1 MDIYPELLQLL
12 LASSGC
18 AGWTGTLC
26 YCVFSVPKENREARN
41 STLRTSN
48 TQMPTGTIEF
58 KCIRINSKRIS
69 SFEPD
74 ENHIDS
80 LIEFDLK
87 IGNQRLRNLKAEV
100 RQLNGTDFQSQPLEM
115 GNTIGYNGPW
125 NDEEFRPFC
134 ERYYR
139 DVIGSSGM
147 GVTIN
152 RGERNLLARVAIQL
166 HRSEEIHLPVSEG
179 MSTKPPVPT
188 RRRRKVV

>member
-1 MDIYPELLQLL
+1 
-12 LASSGC
+12 
-18 AGWTGTLC
+18 
-26 YCVFSVPKENREARN
+26 
-41 STLRTSN
+41 
-48 TQMPTGTIEF
+48 MPTGTIEF
-58 KCIRINSKRIS
+58 KCIRINLKRIS

-87 IGNQRLRNLKAEV
+87 IGDQRLRDLKAEV

-125 NDEEFRPFC
+125 NDQEFRPFC

-139 DVIGSSGM
+139 DVIRSSGM

-152 RGERNLLARVAIQL
+152 RGERNLIERVAIQL
-166 HRSEEIHLPVSEG
+166 YRSEEINLPTSARVSAN
-179 MSTKPPVPT
+179 PQ
-188 RRRRKVV
+188 